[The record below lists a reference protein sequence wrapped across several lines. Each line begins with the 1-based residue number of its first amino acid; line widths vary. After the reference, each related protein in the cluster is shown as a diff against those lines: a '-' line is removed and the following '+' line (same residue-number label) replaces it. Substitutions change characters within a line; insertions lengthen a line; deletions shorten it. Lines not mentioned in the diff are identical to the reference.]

1 LFLRAAYDSVVETS
15 CRGEK
20 QMKRTTAAAV
30 ATAAFALAVIG
41 APAAGGES
49 NRVVAS
55 ATGSG
60 HMVRNGFYRTFSFSA
75 RKYADGTSSGELQL
89 RSPEFDVVVH
99 LAIDCLR
106 VVGNRAHMSGFITR
120 TSNTDEAVVG
130 EHNRLV
136 VEDNGEGPAAPP
148 DMVSGIPAN
157 PGNTNPETCETNT
170 LVPNRVVDNGNVQ
183 VR

>member
-1 LFLRAAYDSVVETS
+1 MR
-15 CRGEK
+15 
-20 QMKRTTAAAV
+20 AV
-30 ATAAFALAVIG
+30 AAVIG
-41 APAAGGES
+41 TTVLVAAIFVSASPGES

-75 RKYADGTSSGELQL
+75 RKYSDGTSKGELHL
-89 RSPEFDVVVH
+89 HSPEFDVVVH
-99 LAIDCLR
+99 LEIDCLR
-106 VVGNRAHMSGFITR
+106 VVGNRAHMSGVITY
-120 TSNTDEAVVG
+120 TSNPDEAFVG

-157 PGNTNPETCETNT
+157 PGNANPETCLTNM
-170 LVPNRVVDNGNVQ
+170 LVPNRVVEHGNVQ
-183 VR
+183 VH

>member
-1 LFLRAAYDSVVETS
+1 MR
-15 CRGEK
+15 K
-20 QMKRTTAAAV
+20 AV
-30 ATAAFALAVIG
+30 AAVIG
-41 APAAGGES
+41 ATLVVAAIVVQAAPGES
-49 NRVVAS
+49 SRVVAS

-75 RKYADGTSSGELQL
+75 RKYADGTSQGELQL

-99 LAIDCLR
+99 LEIDCLR
-106 VVGNRAHMSGFITR
+106 VVGNRAHMSGVITY
-120 TSNTDEAVVG
+120 TSNTDEAFVG

-148 DMVSGIPAN
+148 DLVSGIPAN
-157 PGNTNPETCETNT
+157 PGNLNTETCLTNT
-170 LVPNRVVDNGNVQ
+170 LVPNRVVQHGNVQ

>member
-1 LFLRAAYDSVVETS
+1 
-15 CRGEK
+15 
-20 QMKRTTAAAV
+20 MKTATAAAV
-30 ATAAFALAVIG
+30 VLLALVVGAVGVQAAPG
-41 APAAGGES
+41 DS

-60 HMVRNGFYRTFSFSA
+60 HMLRNGFYRTFSFSA
-75 RKYADGTSSGELQL
+75 RKYADGTSKGELQL

-99 LAIDCLR
+99 LDIDCLR
-106 VVGNRAHMSGFITR
+106 VVGNRAHMSGVITY
-120 TSNTDEAVVG
+120 TSNTDEASVG

-136 VEDNGEGPAAPP
+136 VEDNGEGAAAPP

-157 PGNTNPETCETNT
+157 PGNVNTETCETNT
-170 LVPNRVVDNGNVQ
+170 LSPNRVVQNGNVQ

>member
-1 LFLRAAYDSVVETS
+1 MS
-15 CRGEK
+15 
-20 QMKRTTAAAV
+20 KRV
-30 ATAAFALAVIG
+30 WIVIG
-41 APAAGGES
+41 ATALLSGTSLAPAASGES
-49 NRVVAS
+49 KQVVAS

-75 RKYADGTSSGELQL
+75 QKYADGTSHGQLQL

-106 VVGNRAHMSGFITR
+106 VVGNRAHMSGVITY
-120 TSNTDEAVVG
+120 TSNTDEAFVG

-136 VEDNGEGPAAPP
+136 VEDNGEGASAPP

-157 PGNTNPETCETNT
+157 PGNENPETCETNT
-170 LVPNRVVDNGNVQ
+170 LVPNRIVEHGNVQ

>member
-1 LFLRAAYDSVVETS
+1 
-15 CRGEK
+15 
-20 QMKRTTAAAV
+20 MNRTTAAV
-30 ATAAFALAVIG
+30 LGIAAIALTVIG
-41 APAAGGES
+41 APTATGES
-49 NRVVAS
+49 NAIVAS

-75 RKYADGTSSGELQL
+75 HKYSDGTTKGELHL

-106 VVGNRAHMSGFITR
+106 VVGNRAHMSGVITY
-120 TSNTDEAVVG
+120 TSDVNEAFVG
-130 EHNRLV
+130 ERNRLV
-136 VEDNGEGPAAPP
+136 VEDNGEGPAAAP
-148 DMVSGIPAN
+148 DRVSGIPAN

-170 LVPNRVVDNGNVQ
+170 LVPNRVVQNGNVQ

>member
-1 LFLRAAYDSVVETS
+1 MARA
-15 CRGEK
+15 
-20 QMKRTTAAAV
+20 AAAV
-30 ATAAFALAVIG
+30 LGATLVVAAMFVGVASG
-41 APAAGGES
+41 DS

-60 HMVRNGFYRTFSFSA
+60 HMLRNGFYRTFSFSA
-75 RKYADGTSSGELQL
+75 RKYSDGTSKGELHL

-99 LAIDCLR
+99 LKLDCLR
-106 VVGNRAHMSGFITR
+106 VVGNRAHMSGVVTY
-120 TSNTDEAVVG
+120 TSNPVEAFVG

-136 VEDNGEGPAAPP
+136 VEDNGEGLAAPP

-157 PGNTNPETCETNT
+157 PGNLNTETCLTNT
-170 LVPNRVVDNGNVQ
+170 LLPNRVVQNGNVQ